1 MKRNMRL
8 ILLVVGVLAVGGLLA
23 AGYFLLAEPYLARV
37 KAVEKAEADARRVD
51 DDLTDLQT
59 QARKLKP
66 LEKRGL
72 PAGVNYPDDPK
83 RSKREYA
90 EVAKQEYE
98 TALTK
103 ILKDAGARN
112 ATVNFIDGESN
123 NKAGIPQMDTNYKPN
138 NASDPAEYLTYTQ
151 IVYKVEIP
159 KTDLGTIGDV
169 LRRYYSLDLLH
180 QITHLSIR
188 QTTAN
193 ELGQDERPAKERADL
208 KVEITT
214 RAIIINGAERRRSLS
229 PAPSPLIGLVA
240 GIGAVPYQQSTSL
253 SRKLPPPPSEPILAV
268 KPRDYA
274 LLPAKDPFHGSI
286 KPYPDF
292 VDKGPAPPPPP
303 PPAKPDLREFIV
315 FTTSIHSQVGNE
327 HSVEIVIKDKI
338 NQDEYQVVVTQIG
351 EKVVAKVTK
360 FYFDNFKTNPAD
372 RKKKEYMNEP
382 TLDIS
387 KFTMSNKNNF
397 TVYGVDTDG
406 SLIIGER
413 PTLPEPAKEEKK
425 PAVGGGGGRP
435 QPPAKPTLPPPD
447 PKAALIG
454 GPVVFAPRAE
464 KFYRWKSGD
473 SLKQIVELSKTE
485 ADAAIR
491 RAQTRFLP
499 TPTSTPTGTSPEA
512 KGGE

>member
-1 MKRNMRL
+1 MNRYLR
-8 ILLVVGVLAVGGLLA
+8 IVLFKLAGAAVGGIIA
-23 AGYFLLAEPYLARV
+23 AVYFLLVDPYFARV
-37 KAVEKAEADARRVD
+37 KAVEKAEAEARRVE
-51 DDLTDLQT
+51 DDLADLNA
-59 QARKLKP
+59 QAKKLRP

-72 PAGVNYPDDPK
+72 PAGVLYPDDPK
-83 RSKREYA
+83 RTKREYA

-103 ILKDAGARN
+103 LLKDAGARN
-112 ATVNFIDGESN
+112 STVNFIDGESN
-123 NKAGIPQMDTNYKPN
+123 NKAGIPQMDASFKPN
-138 NASDPAEYLTYTQ
+138 NTSDPAEYLTYTQ
-151 IVYKVEIP
+151 IVYKIEIP
-159 KTDLGTIGDV
+159 KTDLGTIAEV
-169 LRRYYSLDLLH
+169 LRRYYSFDLLH

-193 ELGQDERPAKERADL
+193 ELGEDRRPPKERADL

-214 RAIIINGAERRRSLS
+214 RAIIIHGAERRRSLS
-229 PAPSPLIGLVA
+229 PAPSPLVGLVG
-240 GIGAVPYQQSTSL
+240 GIGAWPYQQSTSL
-253 SRKLPPPPSEPILAV
+253 SRKLVPTPFEPILASQ
-268 KPRDYA
+268 PIREYHYI
-274 LLPAKDPFHGSI
+274 PAKDPFHGSV
-286 KPYPDF
+286 YD
-292 VDKGPAPPPPP
+292 PPPVVTQGPKETEVVIPP
-303 PPAKPDLREFIV
+303 KPDLREFIV
-315 FTTSIHSQVGNE
+315 FTTSIHTEKGNE
-327 HSVEIVIKDKI
+327 QSVEIVIKDKI

-351 EKVVAKVTK
+351 EKVVPKVTK

-397 TVYGVDTDG
+397 TIYGVDTDG
-406 SLIIGER
+406 SLILGER
-413 PTLPEPAKEEKK
+413 PTLPEPPKDDKK
-425 PAVGGGGGRP
+425 PGGGGGR
-435 QPPAKPTLPPPD
+435 PPAKPTLPPPD

-473 SLKQIVELSKTE
+473 NLKQIVELSKTE

-499 TPTSTPTGTSPEA
+499 TPTSTPTGTNPPVEA